1 MKTDLNKQ
9 GQILSQI
16 GLKHIMVWPDKYFF
30 PIYDQ
35 RKFKNYV
42 TSEYEESQRKK
53 TDEVYRMSEFNL
65 LHIDSG
71 LRLTLTEHESY
82 DGETSEYKVIRM
94 FIITSIGEEFEVI
107 DADFGNE
114 IFYTTDLEIP
124 FTDTNESIEF
134 GGVDCITPNDP
145 KVTIEEVGEIQKVIL
160 DSSDTNESI
169 EFGDK
174 DYSAPPF
181 PKEELEEMKVGGMQK
196 VILDLQLRRRKPK
209 GKQEEELFKQIL
221 EAEAKGYTIHL
232 PLE

>member
-1 MKTDLNKQ
+1 MSLQNTKNLN
-9 GQILSQI
+9 G
-16 GLKHIMVWPDKYFF
+16 
-30 PIYDQ
+30 
-35 RKFKNYV
+35 
-42 TSEYEESQRKK
+42 KK

-145 KVTIEEVGEIQKVIL
+145 KETIEE
-160 DSSDTNESI
+160 
-169 EFGDK
+169 
-174 DYSAPPF
+174 
-181 PKEELEEMKVGGMQK
+181 VGGMQK